1 MVIEASREA
10 RAEAAPKSRKHSTE
24 KPHAGSEAVTGSR
37 QTKLEC
43 AEVMGRRL
51 AEAATETNAEGEGLC
66 RKSHAGTKRRSCGR
80 GEMREACEERV
91 PMMKSNTAITT
102 VATIMYKARETP

>member
-1 MVIEASREA
+1 MKPVGKPEQK
-10 RAEAAPKSRKHSTE
+10 AAPKSRKHSTE

-51 AEAATETNAEGEGLC
+51 AEAATENQC
-66 RKSHAGTKRRSCGR
+66 RRRR
-80 GEMREACEERV
+80 LV
-91 PMMKSNTAITT
+91 
-102 VATIMYKARETP
+102 